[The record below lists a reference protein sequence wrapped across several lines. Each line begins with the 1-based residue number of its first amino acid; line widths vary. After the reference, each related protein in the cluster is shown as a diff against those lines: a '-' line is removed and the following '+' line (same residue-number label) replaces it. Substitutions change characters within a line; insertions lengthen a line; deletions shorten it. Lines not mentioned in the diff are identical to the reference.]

1 MPTATLI
8 GRDDISFA
16 GPANHYQLDP
26 PLSGFHF
33 VTVFVEP
40 GYGPVAPRVAV
51 VPRRMD
57 ETPMMNAPLPG
68 SYSLQHEV
76 TIDEAA
82 WWALQ
87 TAGGYDIVI
96 PPEPVSDPEP
106 VDSEGE

>member
-16 GPANHYQLDP
+16 GPANHYELDA
-26 PLSGFHF
+26 PLSGFQF
-33 VTVFVEP
+33 VTVFIEP
-40 GYGPVAPRVAV
+40 GYASVAPRVAV
-51 VPRRMD
+51 VPRRLD
-57 ETPMMNAPLPG
+57 GAPMLNAPLPG
-68 SYSLQHEV
+68 SFSLQHEV

-96 PPEPVSDPEP
+96 PPEPVPDPESA
-106 VDSEGE
+106 DSEGE

>member
-26 PLSGFHF
+26 PLNGFHF
-33 VTVFVEP
+33 VTVFIEP
-40 GYGPVAPRVAV
+40 GYASVAPRVAV
-51 VPRRMD
+51 VPRRVD
-57 ETPMMNAPLPG
+57 ETPVMNAPLPG
-68 SYSLQHEV
+68 SFSLQHEV

-87 TAGGYDIVI
+87 TAGGYDIVT
-96 PPEPVSDPEP
+96 PEPVADPEP